1 MSTDF
6 KIHHQTENSIMNAT
20 LTAEPISKSK
30 QPSPASTSK
39 YKAWVAKAPKQPMSL
54 EVVDLGPFGAEDVE
68 IAVEHCALLPN
79 ASRQV
84 SK

>member
-1 MSTDF
+1 M
-6 KIHHQTENSIMNAT
+6 NSVI
-20 LTAEPISKSK
+20 AE
-30 QPSPASTSK
+30 QPASKPRQSQPDSNNVTSQ
-39 YKAWVAKAPKQPMSL
+39 ACVARAAKQPMTI
-54 EVVDLGPFGAEDVE
+54 EAVDLGPFGAEDVE